1 MARPFH
7 AQSMLP
13 RKELVTISVIY
24 LAASRDRLRGSHV
37 TCSIPF
43 IQRRSPKIVMRISKT
58 STPVNVAATDH
69 GDSSDIIAI
78 KRRPGAPMY
87 LYFALIMPTRFV
99 RWRKYSRGT
108 FNISAPMHSAD
119 AHVRAIWHF
128 ADRETR
134 ISRHSYVFTASLT
147 FAKNKTLTFLDK
159 GHSATMRIDDVTD
172 WQRRCFFRTI
182 RVASVTM
189 SHYAQMLAFD
199 TNVAA

>member
-1 MARPFH
+1 MFGRCYFISSTARPLVKNSIICCDYLSPLNRPIRFISSYIRCASTILRPHLVARPFH

-13 RKELVTISVIY
+13 RKERVTISVIY

-58 STPVNVAATDH
+58 SAPVNVAATDH

-78 KRRPGAPMY
+78 KSRPGAPIY

-108 FNISAPMHSAD
+108 FNISAPTLQTPMFAR
-119 AHVRAIWHF
+119 HVGTSQI
-128 ADRETR
+128 
-134 ISRHSYVFTASLT
+134 
-147 FAKNKTLTFLDK
+147 
-159 GHSATMRIDDVTD
+159 G
-172 WQRRCFFRTI
+172 
-182 RVASVTM
+182 
-189 SHYAQMLAFD
+189 
-199 TNVAA
+199 NVR